1 MLIAP
6 NGQAQTHS
14 LHAMHLSRS
23 TTTEPVLELL
33 EIAFI
38 GQTTMHGA
46 GSHCSQI
53 IGTPRQMPSFF
64 GTHIRVLFKLKS
76 RSLADEHATMHAL
89 QLVHDSKSRNRAFWA
104 KLVTPLKLTVVQA
117 VLMGVWAK
125 SFNIS
130 FACYRPRSVTNVA
143 SKCRQ
148 CTSAQSIC
156 SDDSIKAINDGIWRS
171 ALRSLPRVDSP
182 EAEA

>member
-46 GSHCSQI
+46 GSHCSQM

-104 KLVTPLKLTVVQA
+104 KLVTPLETTVVQA

-125 SFNIS
+125 SFQYKLCLLS
-130 FACYRPRSVTNVA
+130 PTLCYERRFEVWTMHE
-143 SKCRQ
+143 R
-148 CTSAQSIC
+148 T
-156 SDDSIKAINDGIWRS
+156 IN
-171 ALRSLPRVDSP
+171 LPR
-182 EAEA
+182 